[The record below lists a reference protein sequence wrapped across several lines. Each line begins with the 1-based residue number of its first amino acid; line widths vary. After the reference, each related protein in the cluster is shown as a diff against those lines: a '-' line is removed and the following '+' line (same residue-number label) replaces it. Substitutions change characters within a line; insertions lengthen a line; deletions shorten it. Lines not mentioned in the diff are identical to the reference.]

1 MNAKIMC
8 LIAVVVAATFV
19 SCSSGGGATA
29 PAQVASFS
37 DLGEC
42 NSLSE
47 GVTKQVASD
56 GLYYKCVTG
65 EWQETDVSSES
76 SVSNPW
82 NGNNSGTLTG
92 NVLYDSRDG
101 HTYKIVTI
109 GTQTWM
115 AENLNYKMDGTICPG
130 DSYCKTHKCH
140 DYDGYDKYDPY
151 SHCSPLSDTT
161 IWSVAGCYY
170 RSESALSACP
180 RGWHLPS
187 LDEWKIL
194 FDAVGGTDVAGK
206 MLKASSGFCGDDG
219 RNSNGTDAYG
229 FNVLPVGNCTL
240 LNWDYYHNVKCY
252 DKIVNGLCVY
262 NEGSLYVP
270 DHDDYIVEGVFP
282 HCHLGGWAA
291 FWSSTHL
298 GKVPCGKK
306 ESNFICESTE
316 IDVYSFISFDTDWDG
331 DDEPPNDVRFEDYL
345 ESESVSNQ
353 NARLYSVRCVKD

>member
-1 MNAKIMC
+1 MNDFPVKC
-8 LIAVVVAATFV
+8 LLVVAAAAFV

-29 PAQVASFS
+29 PAQVASFA

-47 GVTKQVASD
+47 GVIKQVASD

-82 NGNNSGTLTG
+82 NGNNSGALTG

-101 HTYKIVTI
+101 HTYKTVTI

-115 AENLNYKMDGTICPG
+115 AENLNYKMDGTICPS
-130 DSYCKTHKCH
+130 DSYCKTHTCH
-140 DYDGYDKYDPY
+140 QYSGYRNYEYD
-151 SHCSPLSDTT
+151 HCSPLPDTT
-161 IWSVAGCYY
+161 VWSVAGCYY

-180 RGWHLPS
+180 NGWHLPS

-194 FDAVGGTDVAGK
+194 FEAVGGTDVAGK

-229 FNVLPVGNCTL
+229 FNALPTEHCSL
-240 LNWDYYHNVKCY
+240 LNWGYYHSKCNG
-252 DKIVNGLCVY
+252 KTENGLCDGGRGTV
-262 NEGSLYVP
+262 YVP
-270 DHDDYIVEGVFP
+270 DQDDYIIDEVFP
-282 HCHLGGWAA
+282 SCILGGGAVFWA
-291 FWSSTHL
+291 STYL

-306 ESNFICESTE
+306 ESEFICESTE
-316 IDVYSFISFDTDWDG
+316 IDVYSTVSFRSEWHDN
-331 DDEPPNDVRFEDYL
+331 EPDDVRFETPDDFD
-345 ESESVSNQ
+345 EKTSNQ
-353 NARLYSVRCVKD
+353 NSRLYSVRCVKD

>member
-1 MNAKIMC
+1 MC
-8 LIAVVVAATFV
+8 LIAVVAAAAFM
-19 SCSSGGGATA
+19 SCSSDNAATA
-29 PAQVASFS
+29 PEQVATFA

-47 GVTKQVASD
+47 GVTKQVAAD
-56 GLYYKCVTG
+56 GLYYKCVAG
-65 EWQETDVSSES
+65 GWQETEWVPD
-76 SVSNPW
+76 
-82 NGNNSGTLTG
+82 NSGTIAG
-92 NVLYDSRDG
+92 SVLLDSRDG
-101 HTYKIVTI
+101 QTYKTVTI

-115 AENLNYKMDGTICPG
+115 AENLNYKMDGTICPS
-130 DSYCKTHKCH
+130 DSYCKTHTCH
-140 DYDGYDKYDPY
+140 KYYGYLNYEYD
-151 SHCSPLSDTT
+151 HCSPLPDTT
-161 IWSVAGCYY
+161 IWPDAGCYY
-170 RSESALSACP
+170 RSNSALSACP
-180 RGWHLPS
+180 SGWHLPS

-194 FDAVGGTDVAGK
+194 FEAVGGTDVAAK

-229 FNVLPVGNCTL
+229 FNVLSVGNCTL

-282 HCHLGGWAA
+282 HCHLGGGAVFWA
-291 FWSSTHL
+291 STYL

-316 IDVYSFISFDTDWDG
+316 IDVYSTVSFRSEWHDN
-331 DDEPPNDVRFEDYL
+331 EPDDVRFETPDDFD
-345 ESESVSNQ
+345 SEKTSNQ
-353 NARLYSVRCVKD
+353 NSRLYSVRCVKD